1 LASVNNFGFGGTNGH
16 VVLEAPPRPSRSK
29 PVNGQKSDAAPNGFA
44 NGLNLV
50 NPSKIGIASY
60 KIRFLYVL
68 SANSEKSL
76 KSQMQSLGI
85 YLEQRPEALE
95 LSLMGK
101 LAYTLCQRRSFL
113 TWKVAF
119 SARTSSELVR
129 QLSNPDL
136 RPVSSFYAPR
146 ISFVF
151 TGQGAQWHAM
161 GRELMKTY
169 PVFASTIEA
178 ADKYLKV
185 LGASWSLT
193 GTVQY
198 NPELLHM
205 F

>member
-1 LASVNNFGFGGTNGH
+1 M
-16 VVLEAPPRPSRSK
+16 LEAPPRLSRSK
-29 PVNGQKSDAAPNGFA
+29 PVNGQKPDAAANGFA

-50 NPSKIGIASY
+50 NSSKIGIASY

-85 YLEQRPEALE
+85 YLEQRPETLE

-169 PVFASTIEA
+169 PVFTSTIEA